1 LFNDL
6 ISSLF
11 SSSYLLDYSVLI
23 ILLFRLLPV
32 IDSVCDFI
40 GQTLIDIVR
49 IVGKIIIYVSKI
61 IIRFGLYYFMAILYV
76 FWFALI
82 INVLISLVQVKNYES
97 INIFGTFIEEQ
108 NNLINKIDIIIYA
121 NYNR

>member
-1 LFNDL
+1 MT
-6 ISSLF
+6 LF
-11 SSSYLLDYSVLI
+11 SSSYLLDYSILI

-32 IDSVCDFI
+32 IDTICDFV

-49 IVGKIIIYVSKI
+49 IVGKIIIYVSKM

-82 INVLISLVQVKNYES
+82 INVIVSLAQVKNYKS
-97 INIFGTFIEEQ
+97 INIFDTFIEEQ
-108 NNLINKIDIIIYA
+108 NNLINKIDTIIYA